1 MLIPMATNPKMMN
14 NMSEANRQS
23 PISNKMCYII
33 SSDFINYDGAVQTHI
48 DRNLHPIR
56 FSSIG
61 FGFCHRFRYNRQW
74 RRATNKIPPGK
85 VRQSWLELML

>member
-23 PISNKMCYII
+23 PNII
-33 SSDFINYDGAVQTHI
+33 RQLNVLLLVLFLSITVQTHI
-48 DRNLHPIR
+48 DRNLHPIG